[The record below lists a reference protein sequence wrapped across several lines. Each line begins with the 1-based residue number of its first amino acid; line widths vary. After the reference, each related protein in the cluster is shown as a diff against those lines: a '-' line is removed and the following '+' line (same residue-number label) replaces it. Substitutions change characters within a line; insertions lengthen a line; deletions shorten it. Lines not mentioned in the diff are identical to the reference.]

1 MKYIRWFLAVV
12 VLSIFVGMVS
22 AASVV
27 SVEPEHIEVSD
38 GGVFTVNITVDPGND
53 IEVYAVQYDLYFDN
67 VLLKA
72 LNQDRGPFLRQ
83 DGMNANIVSDKINNT
98 LGVVKYGETRIGDDV
113 GGVTNPGIL
122 ATIKFEVLGES
133 GTCELR
139 LDGVKVS
146 DPNVT
151 DLTTEVKNGYVVSH
165 TTDANNAEDTNGELS
180 TTITAS
186 TQTMQTPAVNQTPL
200 QSPTAPITPTTVQTP
215 TADQIPT
222 EPTSTAPAGT
232 VRTPARNNMV
242 PGFEVSFTIACMLV
256 AFIIRWRA
264 MKK

>member
-1 MKYIRWFLAVV
+1 MKHIRWFLAVF
-12 VLSIFVGMVS
+12 VLSIFAGMVS
-22 AASVV
+22 AESVV

-38 GGVFTVNITVDPGND
+38 GDVFTVEIKVNPGND
-53 IEVYAVQYDLYFDN
+53 IEVYAVQYDLHFDN

-72 LNQDRGPFLRQ
+72 LNQDGGPFLRQ
-83 DGMNANIVSDKINNT
+83 DGESTTEYENEINNT
-98 LGVVKYGETRIGDDV
+98 LGRIEYSEARINVED
-113 GGVTNPGIL
+113 GVTDPGIL
-122 ATIKFEVLGES
+122 ATIKFEVIGES
-133 GTCELR
+133 GTCKLR

-151 DLTTEVKNGYVVSH
+151 DLTTEVKNGSVVSR
-165 TTDANNAEDTNGELS
+165 TTDVNNDEDTNGELP
-180 TTITAS
+180 TTTTAP

-200 QSPTAPITPTTVQTP
+200 QSPTASITSTAVQTP

-222 EPTSTAPAGT
+222 EPTSPAPAGT

-242 PGFEVSFTIACMLV
+242 PGFEASFTIACMLV